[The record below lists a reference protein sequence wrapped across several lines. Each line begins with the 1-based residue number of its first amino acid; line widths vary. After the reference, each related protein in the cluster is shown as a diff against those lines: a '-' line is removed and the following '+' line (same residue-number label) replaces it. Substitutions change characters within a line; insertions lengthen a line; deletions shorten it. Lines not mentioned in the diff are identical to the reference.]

1 MNIKFTLSAIAMATS
16 LALSAQTFTLE
27 SILVPAEKVAKGL
40 DGSTMHTELDNA
52 VTLNLP
58 VKWDTSFGGYWA
70 NGWAISQK
78 YDSTR
83 EASDATKHQFS
94 AITYKGYMASNT
106 FAIGQRG
113 AYASLNNGSNRN
125 FETIQITN
133 STYTTNSMLK
143 GDRFAKAFGGK
154 TGNDEDSLVLIID
167 CFDKTNSQLLKT
179 VRVILADFRFADN
192 SKDFIL
198 DTWKE
203 VKITGDSLVFNM
215 ISSDNNMFGMAT
227 PGFYAVDQFSTSGK
241 ASVSSNRIV
250 QSEVFPNPS
259 KGEITIRSQA
269 NINQVIIRDLNG
281 KLIFT
286 TTGTQEKSMTLN
298 LASLANGIYFI
309 EIATPNGSGIQ
320 KLIKK

>member
-1 MNIKFTLSAIAMATS
+1 MKFTLSAIVMATS
-16 LALSAQTFTLE
+16 FALSAQTFTLE
-27 SILVPAEKVAKGL
+27 SISVPADKVAKGL

-83 EASDATKHQFS
+83 EDSDAKKHIFS
-94 AITYKGYMASNT
+94 AITYKGYMGSNT

-113 AYASLNNGSNRN
+113 AHASLNDGSNRN

-143 GDRFAKAFGGK
+143 GDLFAKAFGGV

-167 CFDKTNSQLLKT
+167 CFDKANSDLLKT
-179 VRVILADFRFADN
+179 VRVILADFRFTDN

-203 VKITGDSLVFNM
+203 VKVTGDSLVFDM
-215 ISSDNNMFGMAT
+215 ISSDNNQFGMVT
-227 PGFYAVDQFSTSGK
+227 PGYYAVDQFSTSGK

-250 QSEVFPNPS
+250 QSKIFPNPS
-259 KGEITIRSQA
+259 NGRITIRSEV
-269 NINQVIIRDLNG
+269 NINQIIIRDLNG
-281 KLIFT
+281 KLAFT
-286 TTGTQEKSMTLN
+286 AKGNQDKSMSLN
-298 LASLANGIYFI
+298 LSALANGIYFI
-309 EIATPNGSGIQ
+309 EIATPNGSGMQ
-320 KLIKK
+320 KLVKK